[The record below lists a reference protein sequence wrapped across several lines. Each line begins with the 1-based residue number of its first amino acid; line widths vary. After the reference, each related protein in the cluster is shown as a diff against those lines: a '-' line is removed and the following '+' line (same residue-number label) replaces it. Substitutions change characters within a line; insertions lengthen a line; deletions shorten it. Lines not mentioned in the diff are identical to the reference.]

1 MVGKESWFMFCPKCG
16 KKNIE
21 GAKFCEFC
29 GAEIKSEEKVVLPKK
44 PRKKLNKKHIIIIA
58 VAIILVLLFVIVGVI
73 LSNSFKP
80 SKVASEYF
88 LALVDDDSDKVYDFI
103 NIPKNEF
110 TTKEVFEKV
119 NKEDDSDLDLVNW
132 EVVSEEVSSDGLSA
146 QVEINYT
153 VEGRQTPLSTT
164 IYLVKDSKNKLLIFD
179 NWKIS
184 EGSSLVRENYK
195 IKTFKDS
202 TLKLEGID
210 VDKKY
215 LEENDDDTYDTYVIP
230 ALFKGE
236 YNAEITL
243 KNGLKASSK
252 IEVNNSNFSFE
263 NFELSDKD
271 SDDLESTI
279 TSNLGKLY
287 EYALDDKSFDDIKAD
302 YEYDGADLGD
312 LEDAYKQ
319 FLLFI
324 KSSGL
329 RKYELNDIN
338 VEKITV
344 TEKGYIYVTVVADY
358 DYAAKAYLSD
368 DDIEKS
374 DEDTC
379 YLTFDYK
386 DGFKLVDMSSL
397 ATTFSRF

>member
-1 MVGKESWFMFCPKCG
+1 MFCPKCG
-16 KKNIE
+16 KKNAE

-146 QVEINYT
+146 QVEISYT
-153 VEGRQTPLSTT
+153 LEGRQTPLSTT
-164 IYLVKDSKNKLLIFD
+164 IYLVKDSKNKFLIFD

-243 KNGLKASSK
+243 ENGLKASSK

-271 SDDLESTI
+271 SADLESAI

-312 LEDAYKQ
+312 LEDAYNQ
-319 FLLFI
+319 FLRFI
-324 KSSGL
+324 RASGL
-329 RKYELNDIN
+329 TKYE
-338 VEKITV
+338 
-344 TEKGYIYVTVVADY
+344 
-358 DYAAKAYLSD
+358 
-368 DDIEKS
+368 
-374 DEDTC
+374 
-379 YLTFDYK
+379 
-386 DGFKLVDMSSL
+386 
-397 ATTFSRF
+397 